1 MFNQYAKTKS
11 LLDVDGRQAR
21 RTGTSSALG
30 HIFDHTIDSLNCVLG
45 SVMQT
50 VSLCVL
56 TPSKAVFLI
65 LLACSAMWFV
75 SCSLRV
81 SFHSAERG
89 IEYVGRYTVSST
101 EIPIILLI
109 CTILQNITPAHF
121 SLGISMV
128 LLRVF

>member
-1 MFNQYAKTKS
+1 MFTKDVEPKS

-45 SVMQT
+45 SVMQI

-81 SFHSAERG
+81 SFYSAER
-89 IEYVGRYTVSST
+89 
-101 EIPIILLI
+101 
-109 CTILQNITPAHF
+109 
-121 SLGISMV
+121 
-128 LLRVF
+128 